1 MAAAA
6 AWDALGAE
14 LATATSGYNSVLSE
28 LTSGPW
34 IGPSSQKMLAAVVP
48 YVSWLG
54 VASGQSEQTAAQAR
68 AAAAAFEAAFALTVP
83 PPVIA
88 ANRVL
93 LANLIATNFFGQNTP
108 AIAVTETQYAEMWA
122 QDAGAMYSYTAASAA
137 ASVVTPFE
145 TPPNTT
151 TPDGTAEQAQAVGK
165 AASEPASQTA
175 QAAANGTTQLAS
187 NAVPQAA
194 QQVTAAAAA
203 DPSATADPP
212 WWAGWFTIPTPTN
225 PMGLNNQFYPFFKN
239 LVGFPY
245 FGVGQGSFGYSI
257 QQQLTFGLGSTAGAS
272 GAWFPTP
279 QFAGLA
285 ALGGGHPGG
294 IAASL
299 ASSTKIGALSVPQT
313 WAAPGALEESAIKAT
328 TVNYLAGSGAGPAN
342 NGMLQGMPMTGTG
355 RRAAAGFTHKYGFKR
370 NVLVRPPSAG

>member
-48 YVSWLG
+48 YVSWLS
-54 VASGQSEQTAAQAR
+54 VASGQAEQTAAQAR

-137 ASVVTPFE
+137 ASEVTPFE

-151 TPDGTAEQAQAVGK
+151 TPDGTAEQAQAVSK

-175 QAAANGTTQLAS
+175 QAAANGTTQLTS

-225 PMGLNNQFYPFFKN
+225 PMGLSPNFFVFFKN
-239 LVGFPY
+239 LAGFPY